1 MQDLLLST
9 KAPDQ
14 VRGPQS
20 AQNSHRQVVTG
31 LPAGLQVVV
40 KQEGGVQFQ
49 HVKKEL
55 QFYCVK
61 EECVKDDV

>member
-31 LPAGLQVVV
+31 LHTGLQVVV
-40 KQEGGVQFQ
+40 KQEGGS